1 MARCFF
7 PVLLALIGA
16 VTGTTGLVV
25 AQPGPVAQSVFVVVT
40 PFVNVSGDVL
50 EDWLGTGIAETVAI
64 AFDDDDGFTVV
75 RDGDEMLPPGRQRLA
90 TWVVTGGYQLVGSTL
105 RITAQVVDADTDAV
119 VGSAIVDGRIDEL
132 FDTQDRLV
140 HELRVRLGGRQP
152 IASVPQASGAVATP
166 PSRRS
171 TPPRPVVGPGGGEP
185 VLDAV
190 ALPSGRV
197 IDGPS
202 APVAPDTIVRDAD
215 RRATVRAVRLT
226 EPLRFDGVLDE
237 PIYERVPSF
246 GGFIQQQPNE
256 GAPATERTEVWVF
269 FDDQNVYVSGR
280 NWDSAPESLWIANEM
295 QRDSFQLIQN
305 EGFSVVLDTFYDRRN
320 GVVFSVNPIGG
331 FMDQQITDES
341 QSNADWNP
349 IWNSRTGRFSGG
361 WTVEMVIPFKSLRFP
376 ATQSQVWGLQIGRR
390 IRWKNE
396 WTYLTPVPISAG
408 PGNFRISVAATLTG
422 ITVPPGNRT
431 FEIKP
436 YAIGSL
442 ASDVNTVPPISNVG
456 DGDFGVD
463 VKYGVTENLTA
474 DFTYNTDFA
483 QVEVDEQQVNL
494 TRFSLFFPE
503 KREFFLEGRGIF
515 DFGEGARF
523 GGVGAGGR
531 PGSNSFFG
539 GGNAPTVFFSRR
551 IGLEGG
557 QTVPIRAGGRLTGKS
572 GDVTVGALNIQTDD
586 APGVTAAP
594 TNFTVFRIKR
604 DVLRRS
610 RVGGIFTGRSARPST
625 VPEGETGSNQ
635 VYGVDAAFAF
645 YDNVNFTGYYAQ
657 SQTPGLVG
665 DDASYQGAF
674 TYNGDLYAVQVDH
687 LVVGDNFNPEVGFL
701 RRDDFRRTFAT
712 AQYSP
717 RPAIDLVRQF
727 TWGAS
732 VDYIE
737 TETTGQLATRFLQA
751 RFLTEFENSDR
762 FSIDVQDSYEL
773 LTAPFRI
780 APGDG
785 ISIPVG
791 GYGFRDAFASYS
803 LGGQRRVSGTLSLQ
817 RGEFFG
823 GHITGVG
830 YRRGRLAVT
839 RAFSFEPGISVNR
852 IELPQGRFA
861 TTLLTSRVT
870 YTFTPRMFFGGLL
883 QYNSSRDSLSSNLRL
898 RWEYQPGSE
907 LFIVYNDVRDTELRG
922 TPMLENRAFVVKF
935 TRLFRF

>member
-1 MARCFF
+1 M
-7 PVLLALIGA
+7 
-16 VTGTTGLVV
+16 
-25 AQPGPVAQSVFVVVT
+25 
-40 PFVNVSGDVL
+40 
-50 EDWLGTGIAETVAI
+50 
-64 AFDDDDGFTVV
+64 
-75 RDGDEMLPPGRQRLA
+75 
-90 TWVVTGGYQLVGSTL
+90 
-105 RITAQVVDADTDAV
+105 
-119 VGSAIVDGRIDEL
+119 
-132 FDTQDRLV
+132 
-140 HELRVRLGGRQP
+140 
-152 IASVPQASGAVATP
+152 
-166 PSRRS
+166 
-171 TPPRPVVGPGGGEP
+171 
-185 VLDAV
+185 
-190 ALPSGRV
+190 
-197 IDGPS
+197 
-202 APVAPDTIVRDAD
+202 
-215 RRATVRAVRLT
+215 
-226 EPLRFDGVLDE
+226 
-237 PIYERVPSF
+237 
-246 GGFIQQQPNE
+246 
-256 GAPATERTEVWVF
+256 
-269 FDDQNVYVSGR
+269 
-280 NWDSAPESLWIANEM
+280 
-295 QRDSFQLIQN
+295 
-305 EGFSVVLDTFYDRRN
+305 
-320 GVVFSVNPIGG
+320 
-331 FMDQQITDES
+331 
-341 QSNADWNP
+341 
-349 IWNSRTGRFSGG
+349 
-361 WTVEMVIPFKSLRFP
+361 
-376 ATQSQVWGLQIGRR
+376 
-390 IRWKNE
+390 
-396 WTYLTPVPISAG
+396 
-408 PGNFRISVAATLTG
+408 
-422 ITVPPGNRT
+422 
-431 FEIKP
+431 
-436 YAIGSL
+436 
-442 ASDVNTVPPISNVG
+442 
-456 DGDFGVD
+456 
-463 VKYGVTENLTA
+463 
-474 DFTYNTDFA
+474 
-483 QVEVDEQQVNL
+483 
-494 TRFSLFFPE
+494 
-503 KREFFLEGRGIF
+503 
-515 DFGEGARF
+515 
-523 GGVGAGGR
+523 
-531 PGSNSFFG
+531 
-539 GGNAPTVFFSRR
+539 
-551 IGLEGG
+551 
-557 QTVPIRAGGRLTGKS
+557 PIRAGGRLTGKS